1 MNQIYQSQINSMNVI
16 RDIITPIVK
25 IANKSNLE
33 KVEYEEKENGI
44 KIWIYA
50 DINED
55 VMKQIVSLQYTL
67 IRKYQIGIEIVVIP
81 ILSYSN

>member
-1 MNQIYQSQINSMNVI
+1 MNVI

-33 KVEYEEKENGI
+33 KVEYEEKENGV

-55 VMKQIVSLQYTL
+55 VMKQIVSLQYAL